1 IAIVDFG
8 WDLLM
13 ENLNI
18 SNGHVLL
25 LVVFGNIVAT
35 VSSQVAGASA
45 NYYGRKKPF
54 VVMGKRK
61 IVDDVDMEKVAK
73 ETQGHVGADLAV
85 VCTEAALQ
93 CVREKIWRTMKIVDD
108 VDMEK
113 VAKERQGHVGADL
126 AVVCT
131 EAALQCVREKIWRFG
146 VDAFFFQC
154 PRRQI

>member
-1 IAIVDFG
+1 MKSEMLSFVASFSFFIIVFDIAIVDFG

-54 VVMGKRK
+54 VVMR
-61 IVDDVDMEKVAK
+61 
-73 ETQGHVGADLAV
+73 
-85 VCTEAALQ
+85 
-93 CVREKIWRTMKIVDD
+93 
-108 VDMEK
+108 
-113 VAKERQGHVGADL
+113 
-126 AVVCT
+126 
-131 EAALQCVREKIWRFG
+131 
-146 VDAFFFQC
+146 
-154 PRRQI
+154 